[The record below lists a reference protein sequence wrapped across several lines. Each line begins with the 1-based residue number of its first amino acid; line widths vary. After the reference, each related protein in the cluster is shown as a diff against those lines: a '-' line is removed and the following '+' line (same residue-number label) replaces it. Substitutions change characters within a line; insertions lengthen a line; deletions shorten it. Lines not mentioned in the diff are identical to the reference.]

1 MAVRLLP
8 LTALAIVMSGAVT
21 PPEAEA
27 EASAGWPQGSH
38 GGQGQHGNGNTHNE
52 NGKRHK
58 RYSAVKSPT
67 IMRGTQQISISVS
80 EKTYTQAAFCK
91 KTPHA
96 CNISQKVQPFN

>member
-21 PPEAEA
+21 SPEAD
-27 EASAGWPQGSH
+27 ASAAWPQGSH
-38 GGQGQHGNGNTHNE
+38 GQQGNGNTHNE